1 MLPSGAQEKLERGLD
16 ALPFAVSAAERAQF
30 VRYLDLLN
38 KWNQVH
44 NLTAVRDAEE
54 QVSRHVLDCLAVL
67 PYIEDAA
74 TLADI
79 GSGAGLPAL
88 MLAIMRPQ
96 LAVTALESNG
106 KKAAFIREAVR
117 VLALANV
124 QVVAQRVED
133 WQAPPQAV
141 IISRA
146 LAAADRVLIIT
157 EPGVSSVD
165 GVAELLTTTD
175 TARRLYNP
183 ALSLAC
189 IVINRWRS
197 DHADRVTW
205 RRTLVAVRLAGP
217 GRA

>member
-117 VLALANV
+117 VLALTNV

-133 WQAPPQAV
+133 WQASPQAV

-146 LAAADRVLIIT
+146 LAAADRFIVLT
-157 EPGVSSVD
+157 AHLGDANSRWLLMKGREAETLTVPGFAIHAVYPLAVP
-165 GVAELLTTTD
+165 LL
-175 TARRLYNP
+175 AGE
-183 ALSLAC
+183 
-189 IVINRWRS
+189 
-197 DHADRVTW
+197 
-205 RRTLVAVRLAGP
+205 RTLLDIRRE
-217 GRA
+217 RA

>member
-1 MLPSGAQEKLERGLD
+1 MLPAGAQEKLERGLD

-67 PYIEDAA
+67 PYIEDTV

-146 LAAADRVLIIT
+146 LAAADRFIALTAHLGDANSRWLLMKGREAETLTV
-157 EPGVSSVD
+157 PGFAIHAVYPLAVP
-165 GVAELLTTTD
+165 LL
-175 TARRLYNP
+175 AGE
-183 ALSLAC
+183 
-189 IVINRWRS
+189 
-197 DHADRVTW
+197 
-205 RRTLVAVRLAGP
+205 RTLLDIRRE
-217 GRA
+217 RA

>member
-16 ALPFAVSAAERAQF
+16 ALPFVVSAAERAQF

-96 LAVTALESNG
+96 LVVTALESNG

-146 LAAADRVLIIT
+146 LAAADRFIALTAHLGDANSRGLLMKGREVETLT
-157 EPGVSSVD
+157 VSGFAIHAVYPLA
-165 GVAELLTTTD
+165 VPLL
-175 TARRLYNP
+175 AGE
-183 ALSLAC
+183 
-189 IVINRWRS
+189 
-197 DHADRVTW
+197 
-205 RRTLVAVRLAGP
+205 RTLLDIRRE
-217 GRA
+217 RA

>member
-44 NLTAVRDAEE
+44 NLTAVRDPEE

-67 PYIEDAA
+67 PYIEDTV

-146 LAAADRVLIIT
+146 LAAADRFIALTAHLGDANSRWLLMKGREAETLTV
-157 EPGVSSVD
+157 PGFAIHAVYPLAVP
-165 GVAELLTTTD
+165 LL
-175 TARRLYNP
+175 AGE
-183 ALSLAC
+183 
-189 IVINRWRS
+189 
-197 DHADRVTW
+197 
-205 RRTLVAVRLAGP
+205 RTLLDIRRE
-217 GRA
+217 RA

>member
-16 ALPFAVSAAERAQF
+16 ALPFAVSAAARAQF
-30 VRYLDLLN
+30 ARYLDLLN

-44 NLTAVRDAEE
+44 NLTAVRDVEE

-106 KKAAFIREAVR
+106 KKAAFIRETVR
-117 VLALANV
+117 VLALTNV

-146 LAAADRVLIIT
+146 LAAADRFIALTAHLGDANSRWLLMKGREVETLT
-157 EPGVSSVD
+157 VSGFAIHAVYPLA
-165 GVAELLTTTD
+165 VPLL
-175 TARRLYNP
+175 AGE
-183 ALSLAC
+183 
-189 IVINRWRS
+189 
-197 DHADRVTW
+197 
-205 RRTLVAVRLAGP
+205 RTLLDIRRE
-217 GRA
+217 RA

>member
-1 MLPSGAQEKLERGLD
+1 MLPAGAQEKLERGLD
-16 ALPFAVSAAERAQF
+16 ALPFAVNTAERAQF
-30 VRYLDLLN
+30 ARYLNLLN

-146 LAAADRVLIIT
+146 LAAADRFIALTAHLGDANSRWLLMKGREAETLNV
-157 EPGVSSVD
+157 PGFAIHATYPLSVP
-165 GVAELLTTTD
+165 LL
-175 TARRLYNP
+175 AGE
-183 ALSLAC
+183 
-189 IVINRWRS
+189 
-197 DHADRVTW
+197 
-205 RRTLVAVRLAGP
+205 RTLLDIRRE
-217 GRA
+217 RA

>member
-1 MLPSGAQEKLERGLD
+1 MLPAGAQEKLERGLD
-16 ALPFAVSAAERAQF
+16 ALPFAVHAAQRAQF
-30 VRYLDLLN
+30 ATYLNLLN

-44 NLTAVRDAEE
+44 NLTAVRDVEE
-54 QVSRHVLDCLAVL
+54 QIPRHILDCLAVL
-67 PYIEDAA
+67 PYIKDAA

-88 MLAIMRPQ
+88 MLAIMQPV

-146 LAAADRVLIIT
+146 LAAADRFVALT
-157 EPGVSSVD
+157 AHLGDDNSRWLLMKGREAETLAVPGFAIHAVYPLTVPLLD
-165 GVAELLTTTD
+165 GE
-175 TARRLYNP
+175 
-183 ALSLAC
+183 
-189 IVINRWRS
+189 
-197 DHADRVTW
+197 
-205 RRTLVAVRLAGP
+205 RTLLDIRRE
-217 GRA
+217 RA

>member
-1 MLPSGAQEKLERGLD
+1 MLPAGAQEKLERGLD
-16 ALPFAVSAAERAQF
+16 ALPFAVSAAARAQF
-30 VRYLDLLN
+30 ARYLDLLN

-44 NLTAVRDAEE
+44 NLTAVRDVEE

-146 LAAADRVLIIT
+146 LAAADRFIALTAHLGDANSRWLLMKGREAETLNV
-157 EPGVSSVD
+157 PGFAIHATYPLSVP
-165 GVAELLTTTD
+165 LL
-175 TARRLYNP
+175 AGE
-183 ALSLAC
+183 
-189 IVINRWRS
+189 
-197 DHADRVTW
+197 
-205 RRTLVAVRLAGP
+205 RTLLDIRRECA
-217 GRA
+217 

>member
-1 MLPSGAQEKLERGLD
+1 MLPAGAQEKLERGLD
-16 ALPFAVSAAERAQF
+16 ALPFAVHAAQRAQF
-30 VRYLDLLN
+30 ATYLNLLN

-54 QVSRHVLDCLAVL
+54 QIPRHILDCLAVL
-67 PYIEDAA
+67 PYIKDAA

-88 MLAIMRPQ
+88 MLAIMQPA

-146 LAAADRVLIIT
+146 LAAADRFIALTAHLGDANSRWLLMKGREAETLTV
-157 EPGVSSVD
+157 PGFAIHAVYPLAVP
-165 GVAELLTTTD
+165 LL
-175 TARRLYNP
+175 AGE
-183 ALSLAC
+183 
-189 IVINRWRS
+189 
-197 DHADRVTW
+197 
-205 RRTLVAVRLAGP
+205 RTLLDIRRE
-217 GRA
+217 RA

>member
-1 MLPSGAQEKLERGLD
+1 MLLAGAQEKLERGLD
-16 ALPFAVSAAERAQF
+16 ALPFAVDAAQRAQF
-30 VRYLDLLN
+30 ARYLDLLN

-54 QVSRHVLDCLAVL
+54 QVSRHVLDCLAIL

-88 MLAIMRPQ
+88 MLAIMQPEI
-96 LAVTALESNG
+96 AVTALESNG

-133 WQAPPQAV
+133 WHPAAQAV

-146 LAAADRVLIIT
+146 LAAADRFIALTAHLGDANSRWLLMKGREVETLT
-157 EPGVSSVD
+157 VSGFAIHAVYPLA
-165 GVAELLTTTD
+165 VPLL
-175 TARRLYNP
+175 AGE
-183 ALSLAC
+183 
-189 IVINRWRS
+189 
-197 DHADRVTW
+197 
-205 RRTLVAVRLAGP
+205 RTLLDIRRE
-217 GRA
+217 RA

>member
-1 MLPSGAQEKLERGLD
+1 MLPAGAQEKLERGLD
-16 ALPFAVSAAERAQF
+16 ALPFAVSAAQRAQF
-30 VRYLDLLN
+30 ARYLDLLN

-44 NLTAVRDAEE
+44 NLTAVRDPEE

-106 KKAAFIREAVR
+106 KKAAFIRETVR

-146 LAAADRVLIIT
+146 LAAADCFIALTAHLGDANSRWLLMKGREVETLT
-157 EPGVSSVD
+157 VSGFAIHAVYPLA
-165 GVAELLTTTD
+165 VPLL
-175 TARRLYNP
+175 AGE
-183 ALSLAC
+183 
-189 IVINRWRS
+189 
-197 DHADRVTW
+197 
-205 RRTLVAVRLAGP
+205 RTLLDIRRE
-217 GRA
+217 RA

>member
-16 ALPFAVSAAERAQF
+16 ALPFAVSAAARAKF
-30 VRYLDLLN
+30 ARYLDLLN

-67 PYIEDAA
+67 PYIEDTV

-124 QVVAQRVED
+124 QVVAQRVEG

-146 LAAADRVLIIT
+146 LAAADRFIALTAHLGEANSRWVLMKGREAET
-157 EPGVSSVD
+157 LTVSGFAIHAVYPLA
-165 GVAELLTTTD
+165 VPLL
-175 TARRLYNP
+175 AGE
-183 ALSLAC
+183 
-189 IVINRWRS
+189 
-197 DHADRVTW
+197 
-205 RRTLVAVRLAGP
+205 RTLLDIRRE
-217 GRA
+217 RA

>member
-1 MLPSGAQEKLERGLD
+1 MLPAGAQEKLERGLD
-16 ALPFAVSAAERAQF
+16 ALPFAVSAAQRAQF
-30 VRYLDLLN
+30 ARYLDLLN

-44 NLTAVRDAEE
+44 NLTAVRDPEE

-106 KKAAFIREAVR
+106 KKAAFIRETVR

-146 LAAADRVLIIT
+146 LAAADRFIALT
-157 EPGVSSVD
+157 AHLGDANSRWLLMKGREAETLTVSGFAIHAVYPLA
-165 GVAELLTTTD
+165 VPLL
-175 TARRLYNP
+175 AGE
-183 ALSLAC
+183 
-189 IVINRWRS
+189 
-197 DHADRVTW
+197 
-205 RRTLVAVRLAGP
+205 RTLLDIRRE
-217 GRA
+217 RA

>member
-30 VRYLDLLN
+30 VCYLDLLN

-146 LAAADRVLIIT
+146 LAAADRFIT
-157 EPGVSSVD
+157 LTAHLGDANSRWLLMKGREVETLTVSGFAIHAVYPLA
-165 GVAELLTTTD
+165 VPLL
-175 TARRLYNP
+175 AGE
-183 ALSLAC
+183 
-189 IVINRWRS
+189 
-197 DHADRVTW
+197 
-205 RRTLVAVRLAGP
+205 RTLLDIRRE
-217 GRA
+217 RA

>member
-38 KWNQVH
+38 TWNQVH
-44 NLTAVRDAEE
+44 PLTAVRDAEE

-67 PYIEDAA
+67 PYIEDTV

-124 QVVAQRVED
+124 QGVAQRVED

-146 LAAADRVLIIT
+146 LAAADRFIALT
-157 EPGVSSVD
+157 AHLGDANSRWLLMKGREAETLTVSGFAIHAVYPLA
-165 GVAELLTTTD
+165 VPLL
-175 TARRLYNP
+175 AGE
-183 ALSLAC
+183 
-189 IVINRWRS
+189 
-197 DHADRVTW
+197 
-205 RRTLVAVRLAGP
+205 RTLLDIRRE
-217 GRA
+217 RA

>member
-16 ALPFAVSAAERAQF
+16 ALPFAVDAAERAQF

-44 NLTAVRDAEE
+44 NLTAVRDVEE
-54 QVSRHVLDCLAVL
+54 QISRHVLDCLAVL
-67 PYIEDAA
+67 PYIKDAA

-133 WQAPPQAV
+133 WQAAPQAV

-146 LAAADRVLIIT
+146 LAAADRFIALT
-157 EPGVSSVD
+157 AHLGDANSRWLLMKGREAETLTVSGFAIHAVYPLA
-165 GVAELLTTTD
+165 VPLL
-175 TARRLYNP
+175 AGE
-183 ALSLAC
+183 
-189 IVINRWRS
+189 
-197 DHADRVTW
+197 
-205 RRTLVAVRLAGP
+205 RTLLDIRRE
-217 GRA
+217 RA

>member
-1 MLPSGAQEKLERGLD
+1 MLPAGAQEKLERGLD
-16 ALPFAVSAAERAQF
+16 ALPFAVSAAARAQF
-30 VRYLDLLN
+30 ARYLDLLN

-146 LAAADRVLIIT
+146 LAAADRFIALTAHLGDANSRWLLMKGREVETLT
-157 EPGVSSVD
+157 VSGFAIHAVYPLA
-165 GVAELLTTTD
+165 VPLL
-175 TARRLYNP
+175 AGE
-183 ALSLAC
+183 
-189 IVINRWRS
+189 
-197 DHADRVTW
+197 
-205 RRTLVAVRLAGP
+205 RTLLDIRRE
-217 GRA
+217 RA

>member
-88 MLAIMRPQ
+88 MLAIMRRSSSAARWPPP
-96 LAVTALESNG
+96 TA
-106 KKAAFIREAVR
+106 
-117 VLALANV
+117 
-124 QVVAQRVED
+124 
-133 WQAPPQAV
+133 
-141 IISRA
+141 
-146 LAAADRVLIIT
+146 
-157 EPGVSSVD
+157 
-165 GVAELLTTTD
+165 
-175 TARRLYNP
+175 
-183 ALSLAC
+183 SL
-189 IVINRWRS
+189 
-197 DHADRVTW
+197 
-205 RRTLVAVRLAGP
+205 P
-217 GRA
+217 

>member
-124 QVVAQRVED
+124 QVAAQRVED

-146 LAAADRVLIIT
+146 LAAADRFIALTAHLGDANSRWLLMKGREAENVKAAGFTLHAAHPLQVPYLDAERVLLDI
-157 EPGVSSVD
+157 
-165 GVAELLTTTD
+165 
-175 TARRLYNP
+175 RRGD
-183 ALSLAC
+183 A
-189 IVINRWRS
+189 
-197 DHADRVTW
+197 
-205 RRTLVAVRLAGP
+205 
-217 GRA
+217 

>member
-146 LAAADRVLIIT
+146 LTAHLGDANSRWLLMKGREVETLT
-157 EPGVSSVD
+157 VSGFAIHAVYPLA
-165 GVAELLTTTD
+165 VPLL
-175 TARRLYNP
+175 AGE
-183 ALSLAC
+183 
-189 IVINRWRS
+189 
-197 DHADRVTW
+197 
-205 RRTLVAVRLAGP
+205 RTLLDIRRE
-217 GRA
+217 RA

>member
-16 ALPFAVSAAERAQF
+16 ALPFAVSAAARAQF
-30 VRYLDLLN
+30 ARYLDLLN

-44 NLTAVRDAEE
+44 NLTAVRDVEE

-146 LAAADRVLIIT
+146 LAAADRFIALTAHLGDANSRWLLMKGREVETLT
-157 EPGVSSVD
+157 VSGFAIHAVYPLA
-165 GVAELLTTTD
+165 VPLL
-175 TARRLYNP
+175 AGE
-183 ALSLAC
+183 
-189 IVINRWRS
+189 
-197 DHADRVTW
+197 
-205 RRTLVAVRLAGP
+205 RTLLDIRRE
-217 GRA
+217 RA

>member
-44 NLTAVRDAEE
+44 NLTAVRDVEE
-54 QVSRHVLDCLAVL
+54 QISRHVLDCLAVL
-67 PYIEDAA
+67 PYIKDAA

-133 WQAPPQAV
+133 WQAAPQAV

-146 LAAADRVLIIT
+146 LAAADRFIALT
-157 EPGVSSVD
+157 AHLGDANSRWLLMKGREAETLTVSGFAIHAVYPLA
-165 GVAELLTTTD
+165 VPLL
-175 TARRLYNP
+175 AGE
-183 ALSLAC
+183 
-189 IVINRWRS
+189 
-197 DHADRVTW
+197 
-205 RRTLVAVRLAGP
+205 RTLLDIRRE
-217 GRA
+217 RA

>member
-16 ALPFAVSAAERAQF
+16 ALSFVVSAAERAQF

-146 LAAADRVLIIT
+146 LAAADRFI
-157 EPGVSSVD
+157 
-165 GVAELLTTTD
+165 ALTTHLGDANSRWLLMKGREVETL
-175 TARRLYNP
+175 TVSGFAIHAVYP
-183 ALSLAC
+183 LA
-189 IVINRWRS
+189 VPLL
-197 DHADRVTW
+197 AGE
-205 RRTLVAVRLAGP
+205 RTLLDIRRE
-217 GRA
+217 RA

>member
-16 ALPFAVSAAERAQF
+16 ALPFAVDAAQRAQF
-30 VRYLDLLN
+30 ARYLDLLN

-146 LAAADRVLIIT
+146 LAAADRFIALTAHLGDANSRWLLMKGREVETLT
-157 EPGVSSVD
+157 VSGFAIHAVYPLA
-165 GVAELLTTTD
+165 VPLL
-175 TARRLYNP
+175 AGE
-183 ALSLAC
+183 
-189 IVINRWRS
+189 
-197 DHADRVTW
+197 
-205 RRTLVAVRLAGP
+205 RTLLDIRRE
-217 GRA
+217 RA

>member
-146 LAAADRVLIIT
+146 LAAADRFIALT
-157 EPGVSSVD
+157 AHLGDANSRWLLMKGREAETLTVSGFAIHAVYPLA
-165 GVAELLTTTD
+165 VPLL
-175 TARRLYNP
+175 AGE
-183 ALSLAC
+183 
-189 IVINRWRS
+189 
-197 DHADRVTW
+197 
-205 RRTLVAVRLAGP
+205 RTLLDIRRE
-217 GRA
+217 RA

>member
-16 ALPFAVSAAERAQF
+16 ALPFVVSAAERAQF

-44 NLTAVRDAEE
+44 NLTAVCDAEE

-146 LAAADRVLIIT
+146 LAAADRFIALTAHLGDANSRWLLMKGREVETLT
-157 EPGVSSVD
+157 VSGFAIHAVYPLA
-165 GVAELLTTTD
+165 VPLL
-175 TARRLYNP
+175 AGE
-183 ALSLAC
+183 
-189 IVINRWRS
+189 
-197 DHADRVTW
+197 
-205 RRTLVAVRLAGP
+205 RTLLDIRRE
-217 GRA
+217 RA

>member
-1 MLPSGAQEKLERGLD
+1 MLPAGAQEKLERGLN
-16 ALPFAVSAAERAQF
+16 ALPFAVAAAQRAQF
-30 VRYLDLLN
+30 ATYLNLLN

-44 NLTAVRDAEE
+44 NLTAVRDPEE

-146 LAAADRVLIIT
+146 LAAADRFIALTAHLGDANSRWLLMKGREVETLT
-157 EPGVSSVD
+157 VSGFAIHAVYPL
-165 GVAELLTTTD
+165 VVPLL
-175 TARRLYNP
+175 AGE
-183 ALSLAC
+183 
-189 IVINRWRS
+189 
-197 DHADRVTW
+197 
-205 RRTLVAVRLAGP
+205 RTLLDIRRE
-217 GRA
+217 RA

>member
-44 NLTAVRDAEE
+44 NLTAVRDPEE

-146 LAAADRVLIIT
+146 LAAADCFIALTAHLGDANSRWLLMKGREVETLT
-157 EPGVSSVD
+157 VSGFAIHAVYPLA
-165 GVAELLTTTD
+165 VPLL
-175 TARRLYNP
+175 AGE
-183 ALSLAC
+183 
-189 IVINRWRS
+189 
-197 DHADRVTW
+197 
-205 RRTLVAVRLAGP
+205 RTLLDIRRE
-217 GRA
+217 RA

>member
-106 KKAAFIREAVR
+106 KKAAFIRETVR
-117 VLALANV
+117 VLALTNV

-146 LAAADRVLIIT
+146 LAAADRFIALTAHLGDANSRWLLMKGREVETLT
-157 EPGVSSVD
+157 VSGFVIHA
-165 GVAELLTTTD
+165 VYPLAVPLL
-175 TARRLYNP
+175 AGE
-183 ALSLAC
+183 
-189 IVINRWRS
+189 
-197 DHADRVTW
+197 
-205 RRTLVAVRLAGP
+205 RTLLDIRRE
-217 GRA
+217 RA

>member
-133 WQAPPQAV
+133 WQVPPQAV

-146 LAAADRVLIIT
+146 LAAADRVIT
-157 EPGVSSVD
+157 LTAHLGDANSRWLLMKGREAETLTVSGFAIHAVYPLA
-165 GVAELLTTTD
+165 VPLL
-175 TARRLYNP
+175 AGE
-183 ALSLAC
+183 
-189 IVINRWRS
+189 
-197 DHADRVTW
+197 
-205 RRTLVAVRLAGP
+205 RTLLDIRRE
-217 GRA
+217 RA

>member
-16 ALPFAVSAAERAQF
+16 ALPFVVSAAQRAQF

-96 LAVTALESNG
+96 LVVTALESNG

-146 LAAADRVLIIT
+146 LAAADRFIALTAHLGDANSRWLLMKGREVETLT
-157 EPGVSSVD
+157 VSGFAIHAVYPLA
-165 GVAELLTTTD
+165 VPLL
-175 TARRLYNP
+175 AGE
-183 ALSLAC
+183 
-189 IVINRWRS
+189 
-197 DHADRVTW
+197 
-205 RRTLVAVRLAGP
+205 RTLLDIRRE
-217 GRA
+217 RA

>member
-16 ALPFAVSAAERAQF
+16 ALPFAVSAAARAQF
-30 VRYLDLLN
+30 ARYLDLLN

-106 KKAAFIREAVR
+106 KKAAFIREAAR
-117 VLALANV
+117 ALALANV

-146 LAAADRVLIIT
+146 LAAADHFIALTAHLGDANSRWLLMKGRET
-157 EPGVSSVD
+157 ETLTVPGFAIHALHPLSVP
-165 GVAELLTTTD
+165 LL
-175 TARRLYNP
+175 AGE
-183 ALSLAC
+183 
-189 IVINRWRS
+189 
-197 DHADRVTW
+197 
-205 RRTLVAVRLAGP
+205 RTLLDIRRE
-217 GRA
+217 RA

>member
-16 ALPFAVSAAERAQF
+16 ALPFAVSAAQRALF
-30 VRYLDLLN
+30 ARYLDLLN

-106 KKAAFIREAVR
+106 KKAAFIREAAR
-117 VLALANV
+117 ALALANV

-146 LAAADRVLIIT
+146 LAAADHFIALTAHLGDANSRWLLMKGRET
-157 EPGVSSVD
+157 ETLTVPGFAIHALHPLSVP
-165 GVAELLTTTD
+165 LL
-175 TARRLYNP
+175 AGE
-183 ALSLAC
+183 
-189 IVINRWRS
+189 
-197 DHADRVTW
+197 
-205 RRTLVAVRLAGP
+205 RTLLDIRRE
-217 GRA
+217 RA

>member
-16 ALPFAVSAAERAQF
+16 ALPFAVSAAARAQF
-30 VRYLDLLN
+30 ARYLDLLN

-67 PYIEDAA
+67 PYIEDTV

-146 LAAADRVLIIT
+146 LAAADRFIALTAHLGDANSRWLLMKGREVETLT
-157 EPGVSSVD
+157 VSGFAIHAVYPLA
-165 GVAELLTTTD
+165 VPLL
-175 TARRLYNP
+175 AGE
-183 ALSLAC
+183 
-189 IVINRWRS
+189 
-197 DHADRVTW
+197 
-205 RRTLVAVRLAGP
+205 RTLLDIRRE
-217 GRA
+217 RA